1 MLMKK
6 FFFSL
11 IACLCVL
18 AQVHAQRT
26 VSGKVTDESGESLP
40 GVNVVIKGTTT
51 GTTTDL
57 DGNYTLNVSNDDI
70 LVYSFVGFEP
80 QEISVNG
87 RTVVDVTLGGATELQ
102 EVIVTGVSEGT
113 SAKKLGFS
121 IGKVNEDLINE
132 APALDAGN
140 ALRGKV
146 AGVQIVQSSGV
157 PGTAGSINLRGATT
171 ISGTSAQ
178 PLIIIDGIITPPGS
192 AGLADINM
200 NDVASIEVIKG
211 AAGASL
217 YGSLAGNGVIQI
229 ITKRGSQEY
238 GKTRVTFRSEYGTN
252 EILRKIDLSESH
264 AYQLNADG
272 SYVLDTNGQRV
283 NDSEQIFDNPYPNTF
298 DQQEVVFP
306 GRDFNNQFISIGST
320 TEKTNFYA
328 SFDNLKNEGLVLGQP
343 AFIRQSIKTNV
354 DHVINDKLDVGISA
368 GYVSSDGTVPQEGGQ
383 TGFIYGALLAE
394 PDIDLNAPN
403 PDGQPFNTRPRDIG
417 NFTNA
422 NNPLYIAHNNERI
435 YEQNRILLGGR
446 AKYQIMDWWSADAQV
461 SFDRTNYFETRQTDK
476 NFLSQSSAPTGTG
489 GAIDKRVSSNQA
501 RVITLSS
508 NFNKSFNDINA
519 ALTLRYVGEEYLTDF
534 QQTLGTNLQ
543 AQGIFQLDNLDRTTV
558 VTTSNN
564 TTFRTDN
571 YMANLRL
578 DYRDK
583 IIFDGLYRIDRSS
596 LFGSE
601 ERDQNFYRGSLAYRL
616 TQDLSVPGV
625 QEWKIRASIGTSGV
639 RPPFQ
644 AQYETFNVSG
654 GNLVL
659 NVLGNS
665 SLKPSVITEFEVGT
679 NVSFLDRFN
688 LEFNYAKSEV
698 EDAILVVPLAG
709 TAGFNSQ
716 FQNAGAMESNT
727 VELALSA
734 NVLQGDV
741 TWDAGFT
748 FSRSRTK
755 VSRLDR
761 PEYFLSA
768 FNGTPMFKIEEGVNL
783 GGIFGNVLA
792 SNVSELTVDENGF
805 VDNLVG
811 LPLATHTPDEFIVND
826 EGYLILDGTQYTQN
840 ETAYH
845 LADESGARL
854 NRKLGDT
861 NPDAILGFNSS
872 VGYKGFKLFVSMD
885 AQIGGDIAN
894 VMRQNLLFNGRAGEV
909 DQSSRPEGQ
918 RHWDTYIQSTSN
930 SGNGLNQRFV
940 ESAEYVAMRELSLSY
955 TFNNNFL
962 QNIGIGDVVED
973 VKISLIGRNLFMITD
988 YSGFTPDISSTGSVA
1003 AGNVDQDVLLN
1014 PTVFRA
1020 DAYGYPMFRTYS
1032 AAIQIRF

>member
-1 MLMKK
+1 MKK

-11 IACLCVL
+11 IVCLLVV
-18 AQVHAQRT
+18 ANVHAQRT
-26 VSGKVTDESGESLP
+26 VSGQITDDTGEALP

-57 DGNYTLNVSNDDI
+57 DGRYQISVEDDAT
-70 LVYSFVGFEP
+70 LVYSFVGFDP
-80 QEISVNG
+80 QEIVVGG
-87 RTVVDVTLGGATELQ
+87 RTVIDVTLGGATELQ

-121 IGKVNEDLINE
+121 IGKVDEALINE

-171 ISGTSAQ
+171 ISGSSAQ

-200 NDVASIEVIKG
+200 NDVESIEVIKG

-238 GKTRVTFRSEYGTN
+238 GKTRITFRSEYGAN
-252 EILRKIDLSESH
+252 EQLRKINLSKAH
-264 AYQLNADG
+264 AFQLNADG
-272 SYVLDTNGQRV
+272 SYALDVNGQRIP
-283 NDSEQIFDNPYPNTF
+283 DAEQIFDNPYPNLF

-306 GRDFNNQFISIGST
+306 GRNFHNEFISVGTT

-328 SFDNLKNEGLVLGQP
+328 SFDNLNNEGLVPGQP
-343 AFIRQSIKTNV
+343 AFERQSFKANV
-354 DHVINDKLDVGISA
+354 DHSITEKLDVSLST
-368 GYVSSDGTVPQEGGQ
+368 GYITSDGTTPQEGSQ

-394 PDIDLNAPN
+394 PDIDLTAPN

-422 NNPLYIAHNNERI
+422 NNPLYIAHNNQRF
-435 YEQNRILLGGR
+435 YEQNRILLGSK
-446 AKYQIMDWWSADAQV
+446 AKYQIMDWWSAEAQV
-461 SFDRTNYFETRQTDK
+461 SFDRTNYFETRQQDK
-476 NFLSQSSAPTGTG
+476 NFLSQSSAATGTG
-489 GAIDKRVSSNQA
+489 GSIDKRVSSTQA
-501 RVITLSS
+501 RVTTLSS
-508 NFNKSFNDINA
+508 NFNKQLGDFNA
-519 ALTLRYVGEEYLTDF
+519 SLTLRYVGEEYLTDF

-543 AQGIFQLDNLDRTTV
+543 AQGIFQLSNLDRSTI
-558 VTTSNN
+558 VTTSSN
-564 TTFRTDN
+564 TVFRADN

-578 DYRDK
+578 DYLDK

-596 LFGSE
+596 LFGADQ
-601 ERDQNFYRGSLAYRL
+601 RDQNFYRASLAYRL
-616 TQDLSVPGV
+616 TEDFDIPGV
-625 QEWKIRASIGTSGV
+625 QEWKVRSSIGTSGV

-644 AQYETFNVSG
+644 AQYETFTVSG

-665 SLKPSVITEFEVGT
+665 QLKPSIITEIELGT
-679 NVSFLDRFN
+679 NVAFLDRFN
-688 LEFNYAKSEV
+688 LEFNYAQSDVK
-698 EDAILVVPLAG
+698 DAILTVPLPG
-709 TAGFNSQ
+709 TAGFTAQ
-716 FQNAGAMESNT
+716 FQNAGDMEST
-727 VELALSA
+727 TIELALSA
-734 NVLQGDV
+734 DV
-741 TWDAGFT
+741 IKGSAVQWNTGFT
-748 FSRSRTK
+748 YSRSRTK
-755 VSRLDR
+755 ITQLDR

-792 SNVSELTVDENGF
+792 TNVNQLTTDENGF
-805 VDNLVG
+805 VNNLAG
-811 LPLATHTPDEFIVND
+811 LAPGTLTPADFVVND
-826 EGYLILDGTQYTQN
+826 EGFLIQQGTQYTQS
-840 ETAYH
+840 EVAYH
-845 LADESGARL
+845 LADETGARV
-854 NRKLGDT
+854 NQKLGDT
-861 NPDAILGFNSS
+861 NPDALLGWTNTVS
-872 VGYKGFKLFVSMD
+872 YKGFKLFVSMD

-894 VMRQNLLFNGRAGEV
+894 VMKQNLLFNGRAGIV
-909 DQSSRPEGQ
+909 DQSGRPEGQ

-940 ESAEYVAMRELSLSY
+940 ESAEYIAMRELSLSY
-955 TFNNNFL
+955 TFDNAFL
-962 QNIGIGDVVED
+962 SNLGVGNVIRD
-973 VKISLIGRNLFMITD
+973 VKLSLIGRNLFMITD

-1003 AGNVDQDVLLN
+1003 AGNVDSDVLLN

-1020 DAYGYPMFRTYS
+1020 DAYGYPMFRSYS